1 MCLFRFLE
9 EVVCDKGEAKR
20 SQATG
25 FLTVSAPKI
34 KPDEIISPQEG
45 AAESKRASP
54 KTIGDSSTALLEVTG
69 FDDCMDF
76 SRIVHRRPDSA
87 SPPPL
92 EDVD

>member
-1 MCLFRFLE
+1 MFRFLE

-25 FLTVSAPKI
+25 FLTVSVPKL
-34 KPDEIISPQEG
+34 KPDEIITPQEG
-45 AAESKRASP
+45 TAEPKKANP
-54 KTIGDSSTALLEVTG
+54 KTIRDTSTAAMEVTG

-76 SRIVHRRPDSA
+76 SRIVHQRPDSS

>member
-1 MCLFRFLE
+1 M
-9 EVVCDKGEAKR
+9 VCDKGEAKR

-25 FLTVSAPKI
+25 FLTVSVPKL

-45 AAESKRASP
+45 AAQLKKAHP
-54 KTIGDSSTALLEVTG
+54 KTTRDSSTAAALEVTG

-76 SRIVHRRPDSA
+76 SRIVHQRPDSS